1 MLNNLLDEIYVNN
14 IEIILHDNKKIK
26 LIYNKN
32 NNIDNLKEKIKQ
44 NKLKII
50 TRLQE
55 NKKAFSNGFNIYG
68 HGDLYEYRY
77 GYNAYLYVE
86 RHENELVS
94 VYRLNYFKGGV
105 KPYKTKAV
113 RENCTFERGFNDA
126 VGFIQWLKK
135 RQKTG

>member
-1 MLNNLLDEIYVNN
+1 MLNTLLDELYVNN
-14 IEIILHDNKKIK
+14 IQIILHDNKKLK

-32 NNIDNLKEKIKQ
+32 NNIEKLKQKIKH

-55 NKKAFSNGFNIYG
+55 NKKAYDIGFNIYG
-68 HGDLYEYRY
+68 HGDLYEFRY
-77 GYNAYLYVE
+77 GYGSYLYIE

-105 KPYKTKAV
+105 KPYKAKII
-113 RENCTFERGFNDA
+113 RENCSFERGFNDA
-126 VGFIQWLKK
+126 AGFIQWLKK
-135 RQKTG
+135 RRKIG